1 MQKTVVTLVGVVMLS
16 LGVGIGGAWAEGKVN
31 IEREENK
38 PKNVEVKVGEEVRFI
53 NSAAQTVH
61 VWFGGNDAPRFY
73 VPAGS
78 DGAKVKFDKPGT
90 YEYSVH
96 VTGGKVHSHTGTVV
110 VK

>member
-1 MQKTVVTLVGVVMLS
+1 MSRAGSILAGAALLTLV
-16 LGVGIGGAWAEGKVN
+16 IGGTAWGEQKVT
-31 IEREENK
+31 ITREENK

-53 NSAAQTVH
+53 NSSAQSAH
-61 VWFGGNDAPRFY
+61 VWFGGAEAPRFF

-78 DGAKVKFDKPGT
+78 GGAKVKFEKPGT

-96 VTGGKVHSHTGTVV
+96 ITGSKVHAHAGSVV